1 MKEENTPQ
9 TLGDLD
15 NLIEKREAAVK
26 TKSVWPLGFLSTVL
40 PPFGLI
46 LAIIIAI
53 KSERLHFFLPVAVII
68 HSLFLFLL
76 AGTMYGLS
84 SVIETI
90 NSIEAIEG
98 ANVNVSSNI
107 IILAI
112 IVGILEFSIGLIYRR
127 KSVRDGFL
135 ARMHMTVLFLLLV
148 VNLVIVPVIITKIF
162 SAI

>member
-1 MKEENTPQ
+1 
-9 TLGDLD
+9 
-15 NLIEKREAAVK
+15 
-26 TKSVWPLGFLSTVL
+26 
-40 PPFGLI
+40 
-46 LAIIIAI
+46 
-53 KSERLHFFLPVAVII
+53 
-68 HSLFLFLL
+68 
-76 AGTMYGLS
+76 MYGLS
-84 SVIETI
+84 AVIETI